1 MSNHLKAMARRNV
14 INTAKE
20 NAPAAEAS
28 EAHEEKHMNDREN
41 LTAEPV
47 AGWAPLALE
56 FSIFSD
62 TKAAEIKRSRAT
74 WGEMVNA
81 LQAPKEHISKDKCPL
96 IKLATFGDKRT
107 AKNALRHDD
116 NMLAVY
122 GIEGDYDGEEIS
134 VERAGDMLAVHGV
147 EALIYTSPSHTD
159 ERPRWRVLAP
169 LSKAHTPA
177 ERRRMVAMLND
188 ALGGILSR
196 ESFTASQTY
205 YYGRVHGAPYRFRHI
220 QGEPIDLSLVLRE
233 TYPPEEKRPTAKPA
247 VDEEESDLDRLA
259 ALQGVTDETIEHLRS
274 ALGKSPA
281 TGEPWIDA
289 SDYLVCIAVGE
300 ALKSLAE
307 IGREE
312 EARDLWLGWLA
323 FDSSFFD
330 GTQDMPGKWEGFNAT
345 RTDYRAVF
353 AKAERGGWSNPWKKP
368 KAPSAAEVIEKL
380 RKLDAD
386 DVLATWLA
394 DAAQLGKGAAHEVVE
409 EVARLTGKGK
419 RILSA
424 ELAEAKAEAAQ
435 ERKREQ
441 MRERAGK
448 RQILYYRP
456 EDRTKQ
462 AQEVEAA
469 IIKAAKPGEY
479 IAFGGLLSHVAL
491 KPLPYTHLIDDAEGV
506 APPVPQIEPL
516 GKVAVL
522 GMVEK
527 VAAFCDVRDGAP
539 AIIAVPDKIVDI
551 LIDKPEH
558 QAPQVAGLVT
568 HPIVLR
574 TGEILADDGLHA
586 GTGLFL
592 SGAAVAGV
600 KPYSQDEAR
609 AALLRLRADF
619 LEGFEFYSDLDTDV
633 AVAGLFTGV
642 QRRVLDMAPGLGI
655 LASTQASG
663 KTTLARRI
671 HVLLTGR
678 DMPVSTFP
686 QGDEAEVQKR
696 LLSLLLRSPAMVCFD
711 NITDGTTFRS
721 GSIAAA
727 MTGPSIE
734 QRVLGLSRDANCLTN
749 VLFVITGNN
758 LGLGPDEVTRWMVAR
773 LAPGT
778 ARPEERTFKH
788 PDVVG
793 HAVRMRAA
801 ILRDVVG
808 IVAGYLTSGAALDT
822 RSRFARWDHMVRQP
836 MLWAGASD
844 VADVFS
850 RNTESAEHV
859 LALESLL
866 TGLDLAFGGKKFLA
880 ADVVAVIRSDYE
892 FAVGE
897 AVAVA
902 ARLAAA
908 LENLRVKDVRSTRS
922 VGRALAG
929 LEGRVGFIGADD
941 ARRAVRLRKSTS
953 RGESFYSV
961 EDAED

>member
-1 MSNHLKAMARRNV
+1 MNRPLSNAE
-14 INTAKE
+14 KE
-20 NAPAAEAS
+20 NAPAATAS
-28 EAHEEKHMNDREN
+28 EAHEENHMTNCE
-41 LTAEPV
+41 TTKTEG
-47 AGWAPLALE
+47 AGCASLPIE
-56 FSIFSD
+56 FSIFPD
-62 TKAAEIKRSRAT
+62 TSATQVKQHRAT
-74 WGEMVNA
+74 WGEIVKVLQSPNA
-81 LQAPKEHISKDKCPL
+81 HPSKHQCPL

-107 AKNALRHDD
+107 DKGALRHDD
-116 NMLAVY
+116 NLLSIY
-122 GIEGDYDGEEIS
+122 GVEGDYDGEEVS
-134 VERAGDMLAVHGV
+134 VERAGDMLAIHGV
-147 EALIYTSPSHTD
+147 EALIYTSPRHTD

-169 LSKAHTPA
+169 LSQAHTA
-177 ERRRMVAMLND
+177 ADRRRMVAMLND
-188 ALGGILSR
+188 AVGGILSR

-205 YYGRVHGAPYRFRHI
+205 YYGRVQGVPYRVRHV
-220 QGEPIDLSLVLRE
+220 QGEPVDLSLVLRE
-233 TYPPEEKRPTAKPA
+233 TYPAEEKRPSVKPA
-247 VDEEESDLDRLA
+247 VDAESIDLDREA
-259 ALQGVTDETIEHLRS
+259 ALQAVTDETIEHLRS
-274 ALGKSPA
+274 ALGINPA
-281 TGEPWIDA
+281 TGAPWIDA
-289 SDYLVCIAVGE
+289 SDYVVCVAVGE

-307 IGREE
+307 VGRED
-312 EARDLWLGWLA
+312 EAQSLWLKWLA
-323 FDSSFFD
+323 FDASFFD
-330 GTQDMPGKWEGFNAT
+330 GNQDMEAKWPGFNPS

-368 KAPSAAEVIEKL
+368 KAPTAAEIIEKL

-394 DAAQLGKGAAHEVVE
+394 NAVQLGKGAAHEVVE

-419 RILSA
+419 RILGA
-424 ELAEAKAEAAQ
+424 ELAEARAEAAQ

-469 IIKAAKPGEY
+469 IIKVARPGEY

-527 VAAFCDVRDGAP
+527 VAAFCEVRDGVP

-551 LIDKPEH
+551 LIDKAEH
-558 QAPQVAGLVT
+558 RAPQVSGLVT

-592 SGAAVAGV
+592 SGAAVADV

-619 LEGFEFYSDLDTDV
+619 LEGFEFYTDLDTDV

-793 HAVRMRAA
+793 HAMRMRAA
-801 ILRDVVG
+801 VLRDVVG
-808 IVAGYLTSGAALDT
+808 IVAGYLISGAALAT
-822 RSRFARWDHMVRQP
+822 RSRFARWDRMVRQP

-866 TGLDLAFGGKKFLA
+866 TGLDMAFGGKKFLA

-897 AVAVA
+897 AVAVV

-908 LENLRVKDVRSTRS
+908 LENLRVRDVRSTRS

-929 LEGRVGFIGADD
+929 LEGRVGFIGPDD
-941 ARRAVRLRKSTS
+941 ARRAVRLHKSTS

-961 EDAED
+961 EDAEA

>member
-20 NAPAAEAS
+20 NAPAAVAS
-28 EAHEEKHMNDREN
+28 EAHEEKQMNDREN

-56 FSIFSD
+56 FSIFPD
-62 TKAAEIKRSRAT
+62 TKAAEIKRRRAT
-74 WGEMVNA
+74 WGELVKA
-81 LQAPKEHISKDKCPL
+81 LQSPAEHPSKDRCPL

-107 AKNALRHDD
+107 PKNALRHDD
-116 NMLAVY
+116 NLLAVY
-122 GIEGDYDGEEIS
+122 GVEGDYDGEQVS

-147 EALIYTSPSHTD
+147 EALIYTSPRHTD

-205 YYGRVHGAPYRFRHI
+205 YYGRIQGAPYRFRHV

-233 TYPPEEKRPTAKPA
+233 SYPSEEKRPTTAPA
-247 VDEEESDLDRLA
+247 VDEESDLDRLA
-259 ALQGVTDETIEHLRS
+259 TLQGVTDETIKHLRS
-274 ALGKSPA
+274 ALLALRPHRADDRPAWIQVLEALASLKSTSWADEAHSLAHEFSARCP
-281 TGEPWIDA
+281 EKYDA
-289 SDYLVCIAVGE
+289 DYLDE
-300 ALKSLAE
+300 
-307 IGREE
+307 
-312 EARDLWLGWLA
+312 
-323 FDSSFFD
+323 
-330 GTQDMPGKWEGFNAT
+330 KWEGMNPNRITF
-345 RTDYRAVF
+345 RTIFDL
-353 AKAERGGWSNPWKKP
+353 AEQDGWVNPWKKP
-368 KAPSAAEVIEKL
+368 KAPTAAEVIEKL
-380 RKLDAD
+380 RKLDAH
-386 DVLATWLA
+386 DVLITWMA
-394 DAAQLGKGAAHEVVE
+394 DAVRLGKGAAHEVVE

-419 RILSA
+419 RVLSA

-441 MRERAGK
+441 MRERAGE

-469 IIKAAKPGEY
+469 IIKTAKPGEY
-479 IAFGGLLSHVAL
+479 TAFGGLLSHVAL

-633 AVAGLFTGV
+633 ALAGLFTGV

-773 LAPGT
+773 LAPDT

-801 ILRDVVG
+801 VLRDVVG
-808 IVAGYLTSGAALDT
+808 IVAGYLTSGESLAT

-836 MLWAGASD
+836 MLWAGATD

-866 TGLDLAFGGKKFLA
+866 TGLDMAFGGKKFLA

-897 AVAVA
+897 SVVVA

-908 LENLRVKDVRSTRS
+908 LENLRVKNVRSTRS

-961 EDAED
+961 EDAEA